1 MTVAVFG
8 NSMKVNMFDEV
19 SHVLDFLIR
28 RGVEVRLSQEL
39 RQELN
44 LRDYAPFPEDWV
56 LDESGWHPAQG
67 EPIDFALSIGG
78 DGTFLTTAAAI
89 GNKNIPIIGVNMGH
103 LGFLADVQT
112 KNVDLIMEQLV
123 SGQYTIEQRTMLQV
137 SGTEGS
143 HISNPNALNEV
154 AVLKQGL
161 SSMITVIAKLNGE
174 ELINMEAD
182 GLVMSTATGST
193 AYNLSVGGPIMVPQ
207 ARGIILAP
215 VSSHSLSVRPLVIP
229 DDWKI
234 DLKVISRN
242 ASYMLSIDGRSQI
255 LSDEITL
262 HIEKAPY
269 TIKVVQVGT
278 NSFLNSLKSKMLW
291 GVN

>member
-8 NSMKVNMFDEV
+8 NSMKVNMPDEV
-19 SHVLDFLIR
+19 GHVLDFLQR
-28 RGVEVRLSQEL
+28 RGVDVRLSNEL
-39 RQELN
+39 RQELH
-44 LRDYAPFPEDWV
+44 LREYAPFPEEWV
-56 LDESGWHPAQG
+56 LDNG
-67 EPIDFALSIGG
+67 EWRPQNGEAIDFALSIGG

-89 GNKNIPIIGVNMGH
+89 GDKNIPIIGINMGH

-123 SGQYTIEQRTMLQV
+123 AGKYTIEQRALLQV
-137 SGTEGS
+137 SGSEGY

-174 ELINMEAD
+174 EVINMEAD
-182 GLVMSTATGST
+182 GLVISTATGST

-207 ARGIILAP
+207 ARGIIIAP
-215 VSSHSLSVRPLVIP
+215 ISSHSLSVRPLVIP
-229 DDWKI
+229 NNWKI
-234 DLKVISRN
+234 DLKVSSRN
-242 ASYMLSIDGRSQI
+242 RNYMLSIDGRSQI
-255 LSDEITL
+255 FPDDMNL

-269 TIKVVQVGT
+269 TIKVVQVGE
-278 NSFLNSLKSKMLW
+278 NSFMNSLKSKMLW

>member
-8 NSMKVNMFDEV
+8 NSMKTNMSDEV
-19 SHVLDFLIR
+19 GHVLDFLLR
-28 RGVEVRLSQEL
+28 RGVDIRLSQEL

-44 LRDYAPFPEDWV
+44 LRDYAPFPEEWV
-56 LDESGWHPAQG
+56 LDNEGWRPVQG

-89 GNKNIPIIGVNMGH
+89 GDKNIPIIGVNMGH

-123 SGQYTIEQRTMLQV
+123 AGKYTIEQRTLLQV
-137 SGTEGS
+137 SCSEGG
-143 HISNPNALNEV
+143 HITYPFALNEV

-161 SSMITVIAKLNGE
+161 SSMITVLAKLNGE
-174 ELINMEAD
+174 EVINMEAD
-182 GLVMSTATGST
+182 GLVISTATGST

-207 ARGIILAP
+207 ARSVILAP

-234 DLKVISRN
+234 DLKVYSRN

-255 LSDEITL
+255 ISDEVTV
-262 HIEKAPY
+262 HIEKAPH
-269 TIKVVQVGT
+269 TIKVVQVGE
-278 NSFLNSLKSKMLW
+278 NSFMNSLKSKMLW

>member
-8 NSMKVNMFDEV
+8 NSMKANMLDEV
-19 SHVLDFLIR
+19 SHVLDFLQR

-44 LRDYAPFPEDWV
+44 MREYAPFPEEWV
-56 LDESGWHPAQG
+56 LDNGEWRSVQG
-67 EPIDFALSIGG
+67 ESIDFALSIGG

-89 GNKNIPIIGVNMGH
+89 GDKNIPIIGVNMGH

-123 SGQYTIEQRTMLQV
+123 AGQYTIEQRALLQV
-137 SGTEGS
+137 SGSEGS
-143 HISNPNALNEV
+143 HISNPNALNEI

-161 SSMITVIAKLNGE
+161 SSMITIVAKLNGE
-174 ELINMEAD
+174 EMINMEAD
-182 GLVMSTATGST
+182 GLVISTATGST
-193 AYNLSVGGPIMVPQ
+193 AYNLSVGGPVMVPQ

-215 VSSHSLSVRPLVIP
+215 ISSHSLSVRPLVIP

-234 DLKVISRN
+234 DLKVYSRN

-255 LSDEITL
+255 IPDDVNI

-269 TIKVVQVGT
+269 TIKVVQVGE
-278 NSFLNSLKSKMLW
+278 NNFLNSLKSKMLW
-291 GVN
+291 GAN

>member
-8 NSMKVNMFDEV
+8 NSMKENMPDEV
-19 SHVLDFLIR
+19 SHVLDFLQR

-44 LRDYAPFPEDWV
+44 MREYAPFPEEWT
-56 LDESGWHPAQG
+56 LENGEWRPIQG
-67 EPIDFALSIGG
+67 ETIDFALSIGG

-123 SGQYTIEQRTMLQV
+123 AGQYTIEQRALLQV
-137 SGTEGS
+137 SGSEGS
-143 HISNPNALNEV
+143 HISNPNALNEI

-161 SSMITVIAKLNGE
+161 SSMITVVAKLNGE
-174 ELINMEAD
+174 EMINMEAD
-182 GLVMSTATGST
+182 GLVISTATGST

-234 DLKVISRN
+234 DLKVYSRN
-242 ASYMLSIDGRSQI
+242 ASFMLSIDGRSQI
-255 LSDEITL
+255 MSDNVNI

-269 TIKVVQVGT
+269 TIKVVQVGE

-291 GVN
+291 GIN